1 MTDLIL
7 LFFDLI
13 SSVIHGRVVLG
24 YVIKVTERYIFDYYL
39 ILKKMIGL
47 FKKKV
52 AGYENVS
59 VEEFSKL
66 RLDINPIV
74 LDVRAPEE
82 LAEGFIPNYRQI
94 NFFNTSFREELER
107 LDRSKTYLVYCRSG
121 NRSGKACQ
129 MMSKM
134 GFENLYNLRG
144 GIQAWNALTQ
154 R

>member
-1 MTDLIL
+1 
-7 LFFDLI
+7 
-13 SSVIHGRVVLG
+13 
-24 YVIKVTERYIFDYYL
+24 
-39 ILKKMIGL
+39 MIGL
-47 FKKKV
+47 FKKK
-52 AGYENVS
+52 ATGYKDVS

-82 LAEGFIPNYRQI
+82 LSEGFIPNYRQI
-94 NFFNTSFREELER
+94 NFFNTSFREEVER

-144 GIQAWNALTQ
+144 GIQAWNALAQ

>member
-1 MTDLIL
+1 M
-7 LFFDLI
+7 
-13 SSVIHGRVVLG
+13 LG
-24 YVIKVTERYIFDYYL
+24 YVTKVTEIDFFVYYL

-47 FKKKV
+47 FKKK
-52 AGYENVS
+52 ATGYKDVS

-66 RLDINPIV
+66 RLDINPII
-74 LDVRAPEE
+74 LDVRSPEE

-94 NFFNTSFREELER
+94 NSFNTSFREELER

-129 MMSKM
+129 IMSKM

-144 GIQAWNALTQ
+144 GIQAWNALAQ